1 MAKGTRY
8 KEDAPTQKKK
18 LALGWKIA
26 ISVLSVILA
35 LVIAAIA
42 VFFYYFGGLK
52 TTYLT
57 NDTSQLGIDSQVIE
71 DTSDK
76 DITNIALF
84 GVDSRDHDDTGRS
97 DALMIMSVDKMHGKI
112 KLTSIARD
120 TRVYIS
126 DRGSYDKIAH
136 AYAYGGPEMSIKT
149 INQNF
154 NTNIKEYVTVNF
166 DQLATVINSL
176 GGVTLTITEEERVS
190 ANENIAALG
199 TGTPIRQ
206 SGTVLL
212 TGEQAVGYARI
223 RKIDSD
229 NMRAQRQRNV
239 LNAIFEQMKGKSSL
253 EYAEFIRQLLP
264 NVETSL
270 DYGDLM
276 GLATIMFGSVT
287 MEELS
292 FPNENSNARGGI
304 FYSDGAWYYE
314 YDLDVASQQLHQFIY
329 EDE

>member
-1 MAKGTRY
+1 M
-8 KEDAPTQKKK
+8 
-18 LALGWKIA
+18 
-26 ISVLSVILA
+26 
-35 LVIAAIA
+35 
-42 VFFYYFGGLK
+42 
-52 TTYLT
+52 T

>member
-8 KEDAPTQKKK
+8 KEDAPKQNKK